1 VKKGRFIKVK
11 EKTLPVLETKVSM
24 GSLID
29 RVINYVSVRQN
40 EDGGY
45 AFAQGLESNAQD
57 VYYGL
62 AILHLLEAPF
72 PNIQKTINWLQD
84 FSADNINGHYYVA
97 QVLRLCGQPLN
108 KQLQEFMMTFL
119 ASHREFGTVD
129 AYVEIAS
136 EFEVTFMVTEIA
148 NILRM
153 KLNKDHIVKGL
164 LRYKNDDGGF
174 GAHGHSNLN
183 STYHAVA
190 SLSNLS
196 YPVRSLKDTLAFVRS
211 CEKPTG
217 GFTVVPNTFPP
228 YMEHVYYGVSTLN
241 LLGERANYPEETAKF
256 VLKCQNPN
264 GGFARSDLG
273 LSTFEDTF
281 YAVTVLRKIGK
292 L

>member
-1 VKKGRFIKVK
+1 
-11 EKTLPVLETKVSM
+11 
-24 GSLID
+24 
-29 RVINYVSVRQN
+29 
-40 EDGGY
+40 
-45 AFAQGLESNAQD
+45 
-57 VYYGL
+57 
-62 AILHLLEAPF
+62 
-72 PNIQKTINWLQD
+72 
-84 FSADNINGHYYVA
+84 
-97 QVLRLCGQPLN
+97 
-108 KQLQEFMMTFL
+108 
-119 ASHREFGTVD
+119 
-129 AYVEIAS
+129 
-136 EFEVTFMVTEIA
+136 
-148 NILRM
+148 
-153 KLNKDHIVKGL
+153 L